1 MCVLKQNCLINGH
14 CVSTINQSGM
24 SVFLLFQRHMRD
36 GRNSV
41 TSGSASAHSQFRDG
55 GTLTLAAL
63 RVADDM
69 VSPLDDMT
77 DSWQACPG
85 QTSRATCVLVFLS
98 VQ

>member
-1 MCVLKQNCLINGH
+1 
-14 CVSTINQSGM
+14 M

-36 GRNSV
+36 DRNSV

-63 RVADDM
+63 RVADSM

-77 DSWQACPG
+77 DNWQACPG
-85 QTSRATCVLVFLS
+85 HTSQATCRLVFLS

>member
-36 GRNSV
+36 DRNSV